1 MVYQGGTPVDPTD
14 LGVELSQDNSAGQA
28 VPESDQN
35 SEESDERFNQAPAE
49 VKQLIGAVQ
58 NDEARTALT
67 ALAVAIIS
75 SNDKMKAQKQIVQKT
90 SIFGATSG
98 MTGDVVSEVYQPVYE
113 ARDEV
118 EKYLGDPLL
127 DDAYAA
133 ITRFETD
140 SAESRKQP

>member
-14 LGVELSQDNSAGQA
+14 LGVEVSQDNSAEQA
-28 VPESDQN
+28 MPESVQD
-35 SEESDERFNQAPAE
+35 SEEGDARFNQAPAE

-58 NDEARTALT
+58 NDEAKSALT
-67 ALAVAIIS
+67 RLVVAIIS

-98 MTGDVVSEVYQPVYE
+98 MTGDMVSDIYQPVYD
-113 ARDEV
+113 ARDQA
-118 EKYLGDPLL
+118 EKYLGDPLV

-133 ITRFETD
+133 VTRFETD